1 MKTILFL
8 MLIFN
13 TQLIAQTN
21 NNNNFDITKTYLS
34 QIQEAVDYAPNTM
47 NQKINKLKH
56 VIEQGKHQRNILEK
70 QLQKTKSEKE
80 QREIIRDFNFI
91 LQSVIILKTDIQK
104 NFPVS
109 SEIYYLNRNIP
120 LLLKKLN

>member
-1 MKTILFL
+1 MKTILYL
-8 MLIFN
+8 MLIFSI
-13 TQLIAQTN
+13 QLIAQTQN
-21 NNNNFDITKTYLS
+21 KSNFDITKTYLS

-56 VIEQGKHQRNILEK
+56 VIDQGKNQRNILEK

-91 LQSVIILKTDIQK
+91 LQSVIMLKTDIQK

-109 SEIYYLNRNIP
+109 SEINYLNRNIP
-120 LLLKKLN
+120 LLINKL

>member
-34 QIQEAVDYAPNTM
+34 QIQEAVDYATNTM

-70 QLQKTKSEKE
+70 QLQKKKVKK
-80 QREIIRDFNFI
+80 NNGK
-91 LQSVIILKTDIQK
+91 LSVILILFY
-104 NFPVS
+104 N
-109 SEIYYLNRNIP
+109 
-120 LLLKKLN
+120 LLLYLKLIFKKTFPFLLKYITLIEIFLFY

>member
-8 MLIFN
+8 MLIIN
-13 TQLIAQTN
+13 IQLIAQTNN

-34 QIQEAVDYAPNTM
+34 QIQEALDYAPNTM

-56 VIEQGKHQRNILEK
+56 VIDQGKHQRNILEK
-70 QLQKTKSEKE
+70 QLEKTKSEKE

-91 LQSVIILKTDIQK
+91 LQSVIMLKTDIQK

-109 SEIYYLNRNIP
+109 SEINNLNRNIP
-120 LLLKKLN
+120 LLLKKL

>member
-13 TQLIAQTN
+13 IQLIAQTN
-21 NNNNFDITKTYLS
+21 NKSNFDIRKTYLS

-47 NQKINKLKH
+47 NQKINKLKQ
-56 VIEQGKHQRNILEK
+56 VIDQGKHQRNILEK

-91 LQSVIILKTDIQK
+91 LQSVIMLKTDIQK

-109 SEIYYLNRNIP
+109 SEIDYLNRNIP
-120 LLLKKLN
+120 LLINKL

>member
-1 MKTILFL
+1 MKTILYL
-8 MLIFN
+8 MLIFSI
-13 TQLIAQTN
+13 QLIAQTQN
-21 NNNNFDITKTYLS
+21 KSNFDITKTYLS

-56 VIEQGKHQRNILEK
+56 VIDQGKNQRNILEK

-91 LQSVIILKTDIQK
+91 LQSVIMLKTDIQK

-109 SEIYYLNRNIP
+109 SEINYLNQNIP
-120 LLLKKLN
+120 LLLKKL

>member
-8 MLIFN
+8 MLIIN
-13 TQLIAQTN
+13 IQLIAQTN

-47 NQKINKLKH
+47 NQKINNLKH

-91 LQSVIILKTDIQK
+91 LQSVIMLNTDIQK

-109 SEIYYLNRNIP
+109 SEINYLNQNIP
-120 LLLKKLN
+120 LLLKKL

>member
-1 MKTILFL
+1 MKALIYILLFL
-8 MLIFN
+8 SVQMN
-13 TQLIAQTN
+13 AQTE
-21 NNNNFDITKTYLS
+21 TKDRFRLTKIYLHE
-34 QIQEAVDYAPNTM
+34 IQKAVDYAPNTM

-56 VIEQGKHQRNILEK
+56 VIDQGKNQRNILEK

-91 LQSVIILKTDIQK
+91 LQSVIMLKTDIQK

-109 SEIYYLNRNIP
+109 SEINYLNRNIP
-120 LLLKKLN
+120 LLINKL